1 MAGWY
6 NSVVEDLG
14 KIVDSIDYYEKQLE
28 EAKYECSIKGSPENC
43 SSPGITEHRFNQLQE
58 IEAILEHLNIELRKE
73 RSKTFRK
80 YLESYN
86 RTLSSRDA
94 EKFVDSEDSVI
105 NLTHL
110 CNQYSLLRNK
120 YLGIM
125 KGLDTKQW
133 QIGHITRLRTP
144 NGRHCNT
151 INLPIK
157 HLQKG

>member
-6 NSVVEDLG
+6 NSVVADLG
-14 KIVDSIDYYEKQLE
+14 KIVDSIEYYEKELE
-28 EAKYECSIKGSPENC
+28 EAKYECSIKGSLEK
-43 SSPGITEHRFNQLQE
+43 SSSALPGITEHRFNQLQE

-86 RTLSSRDA
+86 RQLSSRDA
-94 EKFVDSEDSVI
+94 EKFVDSEQSVI
-105 NLTHL
+105 DLTHL
-110 CNQYSLLRNK
+110 TNQFSLLRNK

-133 QIGHITRLRTP
+133 QIGHITRLRTA
-144 NGRHCNT
+144 GMED
-151 INLPIK
+151 IVID
-157 HLQKG
+157 

>member
-6 NSVVEDLG
+6 NSVVADLG
-14 KIVDSIDYYEKQLE
+14 KIVDSIEYYEKELE
-28 EAKYECSIKGSPENC
+28 EAKYECSIKGSLEK
-43 SSPGITEHRFNQLQE
+43 SSSALPGITEHRFNQLQE

-80 YLESYN
+80 YLETYN
-86 RTLSSRDA
+86 RQLSSRDA

-105 NLTHL
+105 DLTHL
-110 CNQYSLLRNK
+110 CNQYALLRNK

-133 QIGHITRLRTP
+133 QIGHITRLRTA
-144 NGRHCNT
+144 GMED
-151 INLPIK
+151 IVIS
-157 HLQKG
+157 

>member
-14 KIVDSIDYYEKQLE
+14 KIVDSINYYEKELQ
-28 EAKYECSIKGSPENC
+28 EAKYECSIKGSLEK
-43 SSPGITEHRFNQLQE
+43 SSASLPGITEHRFNQLQE

-110 CNQYSLLRNK
+110 CNQYALLRNK

-133 QIGHITRLRTP
+133 QIGHITRLRTA
-144 NGRHCNT
+144 GMED
-151 INLPIK
+151 IVI
-157 HLQKG
+157 Q